1 VDVLPPDD
9 PAAPPPPGPPEGEDV
24 CPRCGLPYAPG
35 QEYCLEC
42 GLRLPSEAGVV
53 GTLSTAWRRRVP
65 WYPGDWVWPVVLG
78 LVVAAVAA
86 LVAIAVTG
94 KDSNGSTLVATGAST
109 GSITSTTIPTTTSAT
124 TATTPT
130 TTTPTTTTKPPPP
143 PKPTLASWPDR
154 NGYTVVLNSI
164 PTAGGRAEAT
174 REAKKALAA
183 GLKPAG
189 VLDSDT
195 FSSLHPGYFVVF
207 TGIFDSL
214 GEAQDAA
221 ATAHA
226 KGYAAAYARPV
237 VR

>member
-1 VDVLPPDD
+1 MDVLPPDD
-9 PAAPPPPGPPEGEDV
+9 PAAPPPPGPPAGENV

-53 GTLSTAWRRRVP
+53 GTLSTAWRRRLP

-78 LVVAAVAA
+78 LVVAAIAA
-86 LVAIAVTG
+86 LAAIALTG
-94 KDSNGSTLVATGAST
+94 NDNKGSTIVATGAST
-109 GSITSTTIPTTTSAT
+109 GSITTTTTAATTTVPTTTSAP
-124 TATTPT
+124 PT
-130 TTTPTTTTKPPPP
+130 TTTAPPPP

-154 NGYTVVLNSI
+154 NGWTVVLNSI
-164 PTAGGRAEAT
+164 PKAGGRAQAT
-174 REAKKALAA
+174 TEAKKALAA

-189 VLDSDT
+189 VIDSDT
-195 FSSLHPGYFVVF
+195 FSSLHPGYYVVF
-207 TGIFDSL
+207 SGIFGTQ
-214 GEAQDAA
+214 GEALDAA

-226 KGYAAAYARPV
+226 KGYATAYARPV